1 MSLQARVDFTN
12 LHGNNFFSKDN
23 ICWQY
28 LAGKIPRVIIV
39 PKTHTT
45 CTCINKPCVR
55 TSEISK
61 ADKLVCFRRI
71 TFVSHILPKINHGQ
85 FPGVSQ
91 AIQIVIYINLFA
103 NPEDFGNFQG
113 R

>member
-1 MSLQARVDFTN
+1 MLLQARVDFTN
-12 LHGNNFFSKDN
+12 LHENYFFFKDN

-55 TSEISK
+55 TLEISK

-71 TFVSHILPKINHGQ
+71 TFVCHILPKINHGQ
-85 FPGVSQ
+85 FPGVIQ
-91 AIQIVIYINLFA
+91 AFQIVIDINLFA
-103 NPEDFGNFQG
+103 NPEDLGNFQG
-113 R
+113 